1 MQKGP
6 AFEAS
11 GAISSLIDISDRIT
25 EGVGVLQYHRAHF
38 CSFVLS
44 SANRLTTHAAFL
56 TCHSLTHSLLV
67 ASSYG
72 GNGCNLA
79 FSFTHVS
86 PPC

>member
-11 GAISSLIDISDRIT
+11 GAISSLLMSAIRSPNDFHRIT
-25 EGVGVLQYHRAHF
+25 AAHF

-56 TCHSLTHSLLV
+56 ICQSLTHSLLV

-72 GNGCNLA
+72 GNACNLA
-79 FSFTHVS
+79 FSFTHFS

>member
-11 GAISSLIDISDRIT
+11 GAISSLLDISDPIT
-25 EGVGVLQYHRAHF
+25 EGVPQHHRAHF

-56 TCHSLTHSLLV
+56 TCQSLTHSLLV